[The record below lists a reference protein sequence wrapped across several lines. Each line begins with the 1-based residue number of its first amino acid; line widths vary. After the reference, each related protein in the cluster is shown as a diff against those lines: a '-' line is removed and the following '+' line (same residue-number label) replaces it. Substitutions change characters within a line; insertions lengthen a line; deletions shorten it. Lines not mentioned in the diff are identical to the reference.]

1 MRKLNPANNLTYYF
15 SPQLSRPFNFE
26 NSQTKSVVMEQKQEQ
41 TDQ

>member
-15 SPQLSRPFNFE
+15 SPQLSRPFIFE
-26 NSQTKSVVMEQKQEQ
+26 NSQTKSAVMEQKHEQ